1 MEPGVANREGKGAIK
16 RRRMRKV
23 ILQNS
28 GNPPDADHKVVVG
41 RGPKGCRRDRR
52 GRGGTRYLY
61 SCVCRLVTWTK
72 EDF

>member
-28 GNPPDADHKVVVG
+28 ANPPDADHKV
-41 RGPKGCRRDRR
+41 RRDSEPLRVSITSTEA
-52 GRGGTRYLY
+52 GVWLP
-61 SCVCRLVTWTK
+61 VALKAV
-72 EDF
+72 

>member
-28 GNPPDADHKVVVG
+28 GNPPDADHKVVVVVAVAHARLLELEHVDLKVG
-41 RGPKGCRRDRR
+41 DR
-52 GRGGTRYLY
+52 
-61 SCVCRLVTWTK
+61 TK
-72 EDF
+72 T